1 MKRTPHPERPGDD
14 RTSVLKHRVAFW
26 ETDAMGVMHHA
37 NYVNLLEMAR
47 VLWMDEH
54 DVPYREWVAQ
64 DRHFAVT
71 AVEVRYKRA
80 VRFDDPVEV
89 AVWVDSVR
97 GASCRIAYELRSNG
111 NLIASAVT
119 DHGMVDATGR
129 PVRIPAERR
138 ASMADKASGSA

>member
-14 RTSVLKHRVAFW
+14 RVSVLKHRVAFF
-26 ETDAMGVMHHA
+26 ETDAMGIMHHA

-54 DVPYREWVAQ
+54 DMPYRDWVAQ

-71 AVEVRYKRA
+71 GLDVRYKRA
-80 VRFDDPVEV
+80 VQFDDPVEV
-89 AVWVDSVR
+89 AVWLEQVR

-111 NLIASAVT
+111 ELVATAIT
-119 DHGMVDATGR
+119 EHGMVDASGR

-138 ASMADKASGSA
+138 ASMAKKASGEA

>member
-1 MKRTPHPERPGDD
+1 M
-14 RTSVLKHRVAFW
+14 LKHRVAFF
-26 ETDAMGVMHHA
+26 ETDAMGIMHHA

-71 AVEVRYKRA
+71 ALDVRYKRA
-80 VRFDDPVEV
+80 VRFDDPLEV
-89 AVWVDSVR
+89 TVWVDSVR

-111 NLIASAVT
+111 DLIASAVT
-119 DHGMVDATGR
+119 DHCMVDETGR

-138 ASMADKASGSA
+138 ASMAGKASNGA